1 MKLVCFNDYR
11 LGVQS
16 GAGVVDVTELV
27 NEVPDAWKPLR
38 MIRLIENFDA
48 LEPQLAQAAANGPAA
63 PLDSVTLLAPLPRPG
78 KVMAA
83 PANYMRHVRE
93 MLAEDSPLAKI
104 GLFLKAS
111 SAVIGPS
118 QPIVLPY
125 PDRRTDHE
133 SELVIVMGK
142 RASKVSAEDALDYVF
157 GYTCGLDITVRGD
170 EDRSQRKSF
179 DSFAPLGP
187 AIVTADEVP
196 DPQALEINLWVND
209 EHRQHAFTNDM
220 RESCRNIVERMSGVM
235 AMEPG
240 DVIFTGTPEGVGPL
254 APGDAVRINISSVG
268 EMTVAVAAGYA

>member
-27 NEVPDAWKPLR
+27 NEVPDAWKRLR

-78 KVMAA
+78 KIMAA

-93 MLAEDSPLAKI
+93 MVAEDSPLAKI

-254 APGDAVRINISSVG
+254 APATRCASTSPAW
-268 EMTVAVAAGYA
+268 EK